1 MIKILDKHVA
11 EKIAAGEV
19 VERPFSIVKELVE
32 NSIDAGADSIVVEIR
47 NGGKSYIRVTDNG
60 CGIPQDQVLTAFE
73 RHATSK
79 ISTDVDLDNIETLG
93 FRGEALA
100 CISAVSKCELIT
112 KTESEK
118 AGTKVLLVGSDAI
131 DNTTLGCPE
140 GTTIIVTDLFFNTPA
155 RHKFMRTDA
164 VESSLIID
172 FISKMAVA
180 YSNIKIRLI
189 SNGNILFSTQG
200 KGDVLSSIL
209 TVYSSEIGKN
219 LVPVLKESEEMS
231 LYGYVSPPSMSKSTR
246 KKQILFVNGRHISS
260 KVMDKGISD
269 AFSDKLASG
278 KYPVCFLFLKI
289 PPEKLDVNIHPNKKE
304 VRFDDELQVTTFI
317 TKAINEALASK
328 EALPEIKAGNI
339 FSMSNAKQ
347 RIPESQN
354 DFGNTEISG
363 KSVADAENES
373 RSVAN
378 TAFDDNSKQKSNEF
392 LKGYNEQ
399 LDIKK
404 LLSTMREEETVY
416 EVQSEKTVL
425 NSPKGQNDPL
435 HLVSTEH
442 SLTEQYKVSNEAKKE
457 QFNLGELTVTG
468 SIFATYIT
476 AIDDSALY
484 FIDQHAAHERI
495 FYEKLLKEYQS
506 SEKSQQLLMIP
517 FVVNVTFAANE
528 GDADWNLTLQKMGF
542 EIEEFGPKAYIVK
555 AIPMFMTLENAQ
567 EFLEQFFDNIT
578 ENTDFENSA
587 TIEKLITNAC
597 KFAIKANE
605 MLKTEE
611 IEQLLS
617 DLSKCDNPYNCPHG
631 RPTLIKLTKNEVEK
645 MFKRK

>member
-32 NSIDAGADSIVVEIR
+32 NSIDAGADSIVVEIK

-79 ISTDVDLDNIETLG
+79 ISTDVDLESIETLG

-112 KTESEK
+112 KTESGK
-118 AGTKVLLVGSDAI
+118 TGTKVLLVGSDVI
-131 DNTTLGCPE
+131 DNSSLGCPE

-155 RHKFMRTDA
+155 RHKFMKTDA
-164 VESSLIID
+164 IESSLIID

-189 SNGNILFSTQG
+189 SNGNILFSTPG
-200 KGDVLSSIL
+200 RGDVLSSIL

-231 LYGYVSPPSMSKSTR
+231 LFGYISPPNMSKSTR
-246 KKQILFVNGRHISS
+246 KKQIMFVNGRHISS
-260 KVMDKGISD
+260 KVMEKGISD
-269 AFSDKLASG
+269 AFADKLTGG

-304 VRFDDELQVTTFI
+304 VRFDDDIQVATFI

-328 EALPEIKAGNI
+328 EALPELKAGNI
-339 FSMSNAKQ
+339 FSFSNAKK
-347 RIPESQN
+347 RTEDVTSAE
-354 DFGNTEISG
+354 FGD
-363 KSVADAENES
+363 KSVENAALNDANKQEN
-373 RSVAN
+373 
-378 TAFDDNSKQKSNEF
+378 NEF
-392 LKGYNEQ
+392 MKGHNEQ

-404 LLSTMREEETVY
+404 LLSTMREIENLSLENNSSLLKEPEAYFKV
-416 EVQSEKTVL
+416 ENNARGHFDPLLL
-425 NSPKGQNDPL
+425 NSAGKDN
-435 HLVSTEH
+435 
-442 SLTEQYKVSNEAKKE
+442 SNE
-457 QFNLGELTVTG
+457 FNINELTVTG

-476 AIDDSALY
+476 AVDDTALY
-484 FIDQHAAHERI
+484 LIDQHAAHERI
-495 FYEKLLKEYQS
+495 FYEKLLNEYQS
-506 SEKSQQLLMIP
+506 AEKSQQILMIP
-517 FVVNVTFAANE
+517 FVVNVLFAAKE
-528 GDADWNLTLQKMGF
+528 GLVDWHLILQQMGF

-555 AIPMFMTLENAQ
+555 AIPMFMTLEGAQ

-578 ENTDFENSA
+578 ENTDFENSKV
-587 TIEKLITNAC
+587 IEKLIMNAC

-605 MLKTEE
+605 TLKIEE
-611 IEQLLS
+611 IEQLLF
-617 DLSKCDNPYNCPHG
+617 DLSKCANPYNCPHG